1 MLEKEI
7 RAEHREERRLQAAV
21 PALEETRF
29 FLEKVRNERRDVGRR
44 VRAIRAE
51 VSGLGAQLA
60 TKDEQLRELQEL
72 PPTLTRTRTLTRTL
86 ALALTLS
93 VRLTLTLSLSLSLT
107 LTSLAQR

>member
-7 RAEHREERRLQAAV
+7 RAERREERRLQAAV

-72 PPTLTRTRTLTRTL
+72 AQPSAAVQHYEAETK
-86 ALALTLS
+86 
-93 VRLTLTLSLSLSLT
+93 RL
-107 LTSLAQR
+107 QV